1 MLWFCY
7 LSLIATMIFPGA
19 FSRYPYVP
27 PEDER
32 IIETQASDT
41 ETGDAQIK
49 VTQAPDTGTQ
59 EGQAKETQAPDTGT
73 QEGQAKETQAPD
85 TGTQEAQTAGP
96 APSQG
101 MTSGERESF
110 CNTL

>member
-1 MLWFCY
+1 
-7 LSLIATMIFPGA
+7 MIFPGA

-41 ETGDAQIK
+41 ETGDTQIK
-49 VTQAPDTGTQ
+49 VTQAPDN
-59 EGQAKETQAPDTGT
+59 GT

-85 TGTQEAQTAGP
+85 TGTQEARTAGP

-101 MTSGERESF
+101 MTSGERGSF

>member
-1 MLWFCY
+1 
-7 LSLIATMIFPGA
+7 MIFPGA

-41 ETGDAQIK
+41 ETGDTQIK

-85 TGTQEAQTAGP
+85 TGTQEVQTAGP

>member
-1 MLWFCY
+1 
-7 LSLIATMIFPGA
+7 MIFPGA

-73 QEGQAKETQAPD
+73 QEV
-85 TGTQEAQTAGP
+85 QTAGP